1 MGSNVLE
8 KFLKLAHSRIT
19 HKHVESA
26 KGLHGFGYEIP
37 PCLGLCYV
45 PCDQDESAAL
55 LAVAVAVGSD
65 NFRYVFAHCFDEGL
79 FFGSAEVVYGYFGAV
94 AEVFEGDGLE
104 RKSC

>member
-1 MGSNVLE
+1 MVDVLK

-26 KGLHGFGYEIP
+26 KGFHGFGYEIP
-37 PCLGLCYV
+37 PCLRLCYV
-45 PCDQDESAAL
+45 SCDQDESAAL
-55 LAVAVAVGSD
+55 LAVAVAVRSD

-104 RKSC
+104 RREC